1 MIEATTLVVDDEPM
15 VRQLVRRIL
24 EPEVCCVVDAEDGE
38 KALRLIQAQRETIDV
53 VLTDLVMPGI
63 DGFDLVEVLAH
74 HHPDLPVVCMTGYA
88 STVDGKRLQPTTP
101 LLAKPFTPE
110 EMRATIG
117 PFIEKSRSLKRRAL
131 EQQARAAAQIAS
143 SQALFA
149 RGEAN
154 LAESVDLVAAVQRL
168 RARRADRPSAR

>member
-1 MIEATTLVVDDEPM
+1 MIEGTTLVVDDEAM

-24 EPEVCCVVDAEDGE
+24 EPDVCGVEEVEDGE
-38 KALRLIQAQRETIDV
+38 KALRLIQARRETIDV
-53 VLTDLVMPGI
+53 VLTDLIMPGI
-63 DGFDLVEVLAH
+63 DGFDVVEVLAQ

-88 STVDGKRLQPTTP
+88 RTVDGNRLRPNTP

-110 EMRATIG
+110 DVRAMIG
-117 PFIEKSRSLKRRAL
+117 PLITRSRLLSRSARD
-131 EQQARAAAQIAS
+131 QQSRAAAHIAS

-149 RGEAN
+149 RGDAN

-168 RARRADRPSAR
+168 RARRAGVPPAR